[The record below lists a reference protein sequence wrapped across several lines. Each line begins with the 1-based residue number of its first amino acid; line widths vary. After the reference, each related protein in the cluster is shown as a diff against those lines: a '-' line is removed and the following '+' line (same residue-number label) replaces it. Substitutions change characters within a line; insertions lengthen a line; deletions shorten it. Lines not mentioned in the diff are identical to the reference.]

1 MAESKGRSVTDRQ
14 RASERHPVLFAA
26 GAGGMLALLFVA
38 AASWDLRWLLASAVV
53 FVGTAI
59 AGAALDAIREQQ
71 RKDSDA

>member
-1 MAESKGRSVTDRQ
+1 MSGKQ

-38 AASWDLRWLLASAVV
+38 AASWDVRWVLASAAV

-59 AGAALDAIREQQ
+59 VAAVLDGVRAQRGEQ
-71 RKDSDA
+71 RK

>member
-1 MAESKGRSVTDRQ
+1 MTWW

-38 AASWDLRWLLASAVV
+38 AVFWDVRWLIVSAVV

-59 AGAALDAIREQQ
+59 VAAVLDGVRAQ
-71 RKDSDA
+71 RGNEHR